1 MNNKLLGSTLA
12 ALLGST
18 VLFFGVSQ
26 AGSYLI
32 DDVIFPTK
40 GFGDQT
46 YIGPYDVSNLPEKEA
61 AVTVSSGVQGWYSEA
76 QVQIKLQDAVVP
88 FPLEAVEFNTTSTL
102 TSAQDGT
109 KNGLEFDITQ
119 EAVDTFLHQQFS
131 PIVFSEE
138 EVATVTDTIRQ
149 QLAAGRKDQVI
160 DISSALLSSS
170 SSVET
175 VVTNITFD
183 NVEQTPG
190 IQNIMSVLDGYE
202 IQPKSTFSFLEFLD
216 TVDVGLVT
224 ESDLTAVASILYAS
238 VLNTNFGVVERSI
251 GPIVPKSV
259 PLGFEASI
267 NRELGVDFVFSNPNT
282 TSFTININ
290 DAGTGINT
298 SLTGYPFVYS
308 YETEIKDK
316 EEFSPKTIKQYS
328 AFVGQNTIRVIT
340 PGQQGVQVAVVRNTI
355 SNATILE
362 TKDISKDF
370 YPPVHK
376 VEVHPLTVTATPD
389 STGTGA
395 DTGSGTGTT
404 DGTGTTPGG
413 TTAEPSTG
421 TGTNDGPTDGTTG
434 DGGSTGTGSD
444 TGTGGNTTEEEEEPQ
459 YDKGGNL
466 IPSGGK

>member
-1 MNNKLLGSTLA
+1 MNNKLLGTTIA

-18 VLFFGVSQ
+18 ILFYGVSQ
-26 AGSYLI
+26 AGSYVI
-32 DDVIFPTK
+32 DEVIFPTK

-46 YIGPYDVSNLPEKEA
+46 YIGPYDVSNLPEADA
-61 AVTVSSGVQGWYSEA
+61 AVTVSSGVQGWYSDA
-76 QVQIKLQDAVVP
+76 KVQIKLQDAVVP

-109 KNGLEFDITQ
+109 KNGLEFDVTQ

-131 PIVFSEE
+131 PIVFNEE
-138 EVATVTDTIRQ
+138 EVATVTETIRQ
-149 QLAAGRKDQVI
+149 QLASGRKDQVI
-160 DISSALLSSS
+160 DISSALLAST

-175 VVTNITFD
+175 VITNITFD

-190 IQNIMSVLDGYE
+190 IQNMMTVLDGYE
-202 IQPKSTFSFLEFLD
+202 IQPKSTFSFLEFIK

-251 GPIVPKSV
+251 GPVVPQTV

-290 DAGTGINT
+290 GVGTGINT

-308 YETEIKDK
+308 YETEIKDQ

-328 AFVGQNTIRVIT
+328 AFVERNTIRVKT
-340 PGQQGVQVAVVRNTI
+340 QGQKGVQVAVVRNTI
-355 SNATILE
+355 SNGTILE
-362 TKDISKDF
+362 TKDVSKDF

-389 STGTGA
+389 S
-395 DTGSGTGTT
+395 SGTGTDTGTGTPDGST
-404 DGTGTTPGG
+404 DGNGTTPGG
-413 TTAEPSTG
+413 TTDEPPTGPDGGTTDGTSGNGDSTG
-421 TGTNDGPTDGTTG
+421 TN
-434 DGGSTGTGSD
+434 SD
-444 TGTGGNTTEEEEEPQ
+444 SGTGGNTNEDEEPQ

-466 IPSGGK
+466 IPSSGK